1 MSVMN
6 KLCGLFTLTM
16 ITVMTAPTSAGDV
29 RLGDLTISQ
38 PLTRASTNKARPG
51 AAPNIPDKVSR
62 KARHCFSKALYK
74 ERNHVERFFCSAPGS
89 LDTSLSHAAGLI
101 EIAAC
106 HA

>member
-74 ERNHVERFFCSAPGS
+74 ERNHVERFFNMIKHFRCIATGFEK
-89 LDTSLSHAAGLI
+89 HAAKYLALI
-101 EIAAC
+101 
-106 HA
+106 